1 MKLRASLRFR
11 DIAQRAP
18 DERAAASQFLRDRGV
33 VVLRV
38 GRRAMSV
45 EAEPDVLARALD
57 ASSIARE
64 TRMQPVRANCSAG
77 EWFDRVEFVPPPL
90 LLDSGTER

>member
-11 DIAQRAP
+11 DIAQRTP

-45 EAEPDVLARALD
+45 EAEPEVLARALD
-57 ASSIARE
+57 ASPIVGD
-64 TRMQPVRANCSAG
+64 TRMQPVGVHCSAG

-90 LLDSGTER
+90 LLDPGSER